1 MHDAISARETLQ
13 AEGLKVRVVS
23 MPSWEIFEEQ
33 DAEYRESV
41 LPAAITRRVSFEVG
55 VTSGWERW
63 VGQSGIAI
71 GINHYGASAPG
82 ATVAKELGLTADAVV
97 AAVRSLQ

>member
-1 MHDAISARETLQ
+1 MRDTLQ
-13 AEGLKVRVVS
+13 ADGLKVRVVS

-33 DAEYRESV
+33 DAAYREAV
-41 LPAAITRRVSFEVG
+41 LPAAIGRRVSFEAG
-55 VTSGWERW
+55 VTFGWERW
-63 VGQSGIAI
+63 VGPLGVCV

-97 AAVRSLQ
+97 AAVRSLP